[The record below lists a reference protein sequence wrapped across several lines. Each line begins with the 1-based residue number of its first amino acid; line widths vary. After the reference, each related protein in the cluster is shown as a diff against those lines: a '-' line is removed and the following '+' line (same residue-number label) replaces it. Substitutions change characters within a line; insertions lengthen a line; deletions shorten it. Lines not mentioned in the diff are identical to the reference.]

1 MTYFDPTDPTE
12 AETCFANILEKRL
25 SRRSLLKNSAVFGTS
40 LALGACADS
49 PSSISS
55 KTKQTAA
62 SSSLTFTELA
72 HGLDENF
79 AVALGYDYQ
88 VLIRWGDPLFPDA
101 VDFDPTTQTEASQL
115 RCFGYNCD
123 FVGFTPLPEGS
134 STSDTGL
141 LTVNHEFTNP
151 ELMFPGAPGGTELNI
166 EQTKVDIAAH
176 GMSVVEIQ
184 KRDGKWEVNR
194 QSSFNRRITPNTP
207 MRFSGPAAGHPRLKT
222 AHSPDGITTFGTYG
236 NCAGG
241 VTPWGTVLTA
251 EENVDAYFAGDP
263 GKCDEAENYR
273 RFGMFGNKKSWYKYF
288 DRWDLAKSPREPLH
302 VGWIVEIDPYDPAST
317 PIKKTALGRCKHEAC
332 NVSINMDG
340 RAVAYTGD
348 DQKFEYIY
356 KFVSREKFDPQNRKA
371 NFQLLDD
378 GTLYA
383 AKFNENGTLQ
393 WLPLVYGSAP
403 LNQTNGFSS
412 QADIVL
418 DVRKAADLLGAT
430 RMDRPEDIE
439 MNPINGHVYAMLT
452 NNDRREVD
460 EINNANPREK
470 NRDGHIIEFWPE
482 NNDHASE
489 IFRWDIFLLAGDP
502 EKTEVIYHENISPNG
517 WLSCPDNCAFDNQG
531 NLWIATDGAETR
543 GIADGVWATEVSGPN
558 RALTKRFIRTP
569 QKAELCG
576 PFFTPD
582 NNNFFCAVQHPAEGS
597 DFDNPSTRWP
607 DFKDNVPPRPSV
619 VVVTKKDGG
628 VIGS

>member
-1 MTYFDPTDPTE
+1 MTYSDPTDSPE

-25 SRRSLLKNSAVFGTS
+25 NRRSLIKNGAVVGTS
-40 LALGACADS
+40 FLLGACAEP
-49 PSSISS
+49 PSSISG
-55 KTKQTAA
+55 KTAQPAA

-72 HGLDENF
+72 HGLDEYF
-79 AVALGYDYQ
+79 AVAPGYDHQ
-88 VLIRWGDPLFPDA
+88 VLIRWGDPLFPTA
-101 VDFDPTTQTEASQL
+101 EFDPAAQTEDRQL
-115 RCFGYNCD
+115 RSFGYNCD

-134 STSDTGL
+134 RTSDTGL

-151 ELMFPGAPGGTELNI
+151 ELMFPGAPEGTGLDA

-176 GMSVVEIQ
+176 GLSVVEIQ
-184 KRDGKWEVNR
+184 KRDGKWEANR
-194 QSSFNRRITPNTP
+194 QSGFNRRITPNTP
-207 MRFSGPAAGHPRLKT
+207 MRFSGPAAGHPRLRT
-222 AHSPDGITTFGTYG
+222 NQSPDGVATFGTYG

-251 EENVDAYFAGDP
+251 EENVDAYFSGDP
-263 GKCDEAENYR
+263 AKCDEAENYQ
-273 RFGMFGNKKSWYKYF
+273 RFGMFGNKKSWHKYF
-288 DRWDLAKSPREPLH
+288 ERWDLAKSPREPLH

-317 PIKKTALGRCKHEAC
+317 PVKKTALGRCKHEAC
-332 NVSINMDG
+332 NVSINTDG

-383 AKFNENGTLQ
+383 AKFHGDGTLR
-393 WLPLVYGSAP
+393 WLPLVYGNAP
-403 LNQTNGFSS
+403 LNEANGFSS
-412 QADIVL
+412 QADVVL

-430 RMDRPEDIE
+430 KMDRPEDIE
-439 MNPINGHVYAMLT
+439 MNPVNGHVYAMLT
-452 NNDRREVD
+452 NNDRREAD
-460 EINNANPREK
+460 GIDSANPRGK
-470 NRDGHIIEFWPE
+470 NRDGHIIDFWPE

-489 IFRWDIFLLAGDP
+489 VFRWDIFLLAGDP
-502 EKTEVIYHENISPNG
+502 EKTDVMYHENISPNG
-517 WLSCPDNCAFDNQG
+517 WLSCPDNCAFDNHG

-558 RALTKRFIRTP
+558 KALTKRFIRTP
-569 QKAELCG
+569 RNAELCG
-576 PFFTPD
+576 PFFTAD
-582 NNNFFCAVQHPAEGS
+582 NKNFFCAVQHPADGS
-597 DFDNPSTRWP
+597 DFNNPSTRWP
-607 DFKDNVPPRPSV
+607 DFKDDVPPRPSV